1 MGYSVIGNETTGWFE
16 KPEGGLRT
24 LGYRVS
30 LEKVHVRV
38 GKDQE
43 KAQSKKDSQSKNR
56 GGKKSG

>member
-43 KAQSKKDSQSKNR
+43 KAQSKKILNPKTEVE
-56 GGKKSG
+56 KKSG